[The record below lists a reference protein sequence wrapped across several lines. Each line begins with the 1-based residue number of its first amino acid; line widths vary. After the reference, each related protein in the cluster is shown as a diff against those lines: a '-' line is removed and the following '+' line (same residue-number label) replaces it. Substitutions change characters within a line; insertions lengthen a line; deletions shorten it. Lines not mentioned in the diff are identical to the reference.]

1 MPTAY
6 AKRPRATS
14 ASDEV
19 VVTNPSTPQPASR
32 SSWTGVLKLGAISVP
47 VKGYSAAVAQRDSPL
62 HSVHLECG
70 CRIQQPRRCPKHGE
84 VASDQ
89 ITKAFEFGPAEDVVL
104 SEDEL
109 DQIKPVDDEAIHVER
124 LLPAGRVDVSLLSG
138 RTLNLIPAHPAAAE
152 GYQLVFSALAQAN
165 EWAIGRIV
173 MSDHWQLVGL
183 HVVEQ
188 QLVLLNKTAERS
200 FSSRSTRF
208 VVRRERIR
216 LSENWLIDSVAE

>member
-1 MPTAY
+1 MPTAC
-6 AKRPRATS
+6 AKRPRTSS

-19 VVTNPSTPQPASR
+19 VVTNPSAPQLASR
-32 SSWTGVLKLGAISVP
+32 SSWSGVLKFGGIRVP

-62 HSVHLECG
+62 HLVHVGCG

-84 VASDQ
+84 IASDQ
-89 ITKAFEFGPAEDVVL
+89 ITKAFEFGPTQDVVL

-109 DQIKPVDDEAIHVER
+109 DQIKPVDNETIHVEH

-138 RTLNLIPAHPAAAE
+138 RTLNLIPDHLAAVE
-152 GYQLVFSALAQAN
+152 GYQLVVAALAQAN

-173 MSDHWQLVGL
+173 MSDRWQPVGL

-188 QLVLLNKTAERS
+188 RLVLHVLHWPA
-200 FSSRSTRF
+200 
-208 VVRRERIR
+208 
-216 LSENWLIDSVAE
+216 